1 MRLPHRGVNHGTIRS
16 SERYLS
22 ARSRH
27 TVESGDDNHRIHGER
42 KPGHILKGNFD
53 TFAATNRKF
62 DPYTKF
68 TSPSQANDGKFQTIQ
83 LILMLRGIASGM
95 SYLSDMNYVH
105 RDLAARN
112 VLVNVQL
119 VCKIADFG
127 LSREI
132 ENASDAYTTRVS
144 ALFPISVGS
153 MNKICFFLLASL
165 GWKDSRSLDSARGDR
180 IQKVHVGLGCVV
192 LRCRFVGSDV
202 LWRAA
207 VLELVKSGC
216 HQEHREGIP
225 SAGADGLPRGVVSVD
240 ARLLAEA
247 AHTPAHV
254 LEHRVDAGQS
264 GAAAGHID
272 ASQKFAG
279 Q

>member
-1 MRLPHRGVNHGTIRS
+1 MRLPHRGVDHGAVRP

-27 TVESGDDNHRIHGER
+27 AVESSDDNHRVHGER
-42 KPGHILKGNFD
+42 ELGHILEGDLD
-53 TFAATNRKF
+53 TFSATSLES
-62 DPYTKF
+62 DAHTKF

-132 ENASDAYTTRVS
+132 ENASDAYTTRVC
-144 ALFPISVGS
+144 ALFPISIGS
-153 MNKICFFLLASL
+153 RNNFFLFASL
-165 GWKDSRSLDSARGDR
+165 GWENSRSLDSARGDR
-180 IQKVHVGLGCVV
+180 VQKVHVGLGCVV
-192 LRCRFVGSDV
+192 LRSRFVGSDV
-202 LWRAA
+202 IRRAA

-216 HQEHREGIP
+216 HQEHREGIS
-225 SAGADGLPRGVVSVD
+225 SAGADGLPGGVVSVD
-240 ARLLAEA
+240 A
-247 AHTPAHV
+247 
-254 LEHRVDAGQS
+254 
-264 GAAAGHID
+264 
-272 ASQKFAG
+272 
-279 Q
+279 